1 MPWDV
6 TVELVDRPGSLADMG
21 EAAGE
26 AGVNIDGVC
35 GFPSEGVGV
44 IHVLVDDPEAA
55 TAAFQSSGLTVRGQR
70 EVLVAGVA
78 NEPGVLGGLA
88 RRFAEA
94 GINIDLVYMAADTR
108 IVLGVDDIDAGR
120 SLI

>member
-1 MPWDV
+1 MVWWRYWGVPSGV
-6 TVELVDRPGSLADMG
+6 SPLSHFGNRHCGAFLVHNRVVSKPSWK
-21 EAAGE
+21 AA
-26 AGVNIDGVC
+26 
-35 GFPSEGVGV
+35 S
-44 IHVLVDDPEAA
+44 
-55 TAAFQSSGLTVRGQR
+55 LTVRGQR
-70 EVLVAGVA
+70 EVLATGVA

-108 IVLGVDDIDAGR
+108 IVLGVDDMDAGR